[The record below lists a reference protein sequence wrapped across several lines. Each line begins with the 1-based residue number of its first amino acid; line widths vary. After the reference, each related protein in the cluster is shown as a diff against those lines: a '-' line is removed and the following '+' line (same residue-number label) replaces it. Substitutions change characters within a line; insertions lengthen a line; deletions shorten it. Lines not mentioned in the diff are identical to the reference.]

1 MGNDKE
7 NKVKRFFKNNMFFS
21 VKEESEETPEQSKPQ
36 HAQKK
41 TEPFH
46 FNTSSTVPD
55 SNFPMPPPVQVETEV
70 EQQYLDHF
78 MKFLEDNNFQ
88 GLDYLEFANT
98 LHKMYQKSGSLSES
112 DLYQFAYVSFETQ
125 GIQPENLVQT
135 AQKYIDLITAHKKE
149 FEKFQATEGSKIL
162 QDKTDENDKIMKTN
176 TQSEQKIAELQLQLS
191 QLQNS
196 ILENKKKIMENNR
209 VIDSETNKVQ
219 AKQTK
224 FENAFKVV
232 VSKIAGD
239 IEKIKLYIK

>member
-7 NKVKRFFKNNMFFS
+7 SKVKRFLKNNMFFS
-21 VKEESEETPEQSKPQ
+21 VKEESEETPDQSEPRQ
-36 HAQKK
+36 AQQKK
-41 TEPFH
+41 EPFH
-46 FNTSSTVPD
+46 FNKQGTVPD
-55 SNFPMPPPVQVETEV
+55 SDFPMPPPAEVETEV

-78 MKFLEDNNFQ
+78 MKFLEENNFQ

-98 LHKMYQKSGSLSES
+98 LHKMYQKSGNLSES

-125 GIQPENLVQT
+125 GIKPQTLVQT
-135 AQKYIDLITAHKKE
+135 AQKYIDLVTAHKKE

-162 QDKTDENDKIMKTN
+162 QDKADENDKIMKTN
-176 TQSEQKIAELQLQLS
+176 TQSEQKIAELQQQLS

-196 ILENKKKIMENNR
+196 ILQSKKKMMENNMI
-209 VIDSETNKVQ
+209 IDDETKKIQ

-232 VSKIAGD
+232 VGKIAGD
-239 IEKIKLYIK
+239 IEKIKSYIK

>member
-7 NKVKRFFKNNMFFS
+7 SKVNRFFKNNMFFS
-21 VKEESEETPEQSKPQ
+21 VKEESEETPKQSQPVKTQ
-36 HAQKK
+36 QKA
-41 TEPFH
+41 EPFH
-46 FNTSSTVPD
+46 FNAPGTVPD

-98 LHKMYQKSGSLSES
+98 LHKMYQKSGNLSES

-125 GIQPENLVQT
+125 GIKPENIVQT
-135 AQKYIDLITAHKKE
+135 AQKYIDLVTAHKKE
-149 FEKFQATEGSKIL
+149 FEKFQATEGSKII
-162 QDKTDENDKIMKTN
+162 QDKAGENEKLTNTN
-176 TQSEQKIAELQLQLS
+176 TQSEQKIAELQRQLS

-196 ILENKKKIMENNR
+196 ILENKKKIMENNM
-209 VIDSETNKVQ
+209 VIDAETKKVQ

-239 IEKIKLYIK
+239 IEKIKLYLK